1 MKYLLAGLAF
11 LMTGSSWAQELT
23 GVWKG
28 TLTQGP
34 GGCFSSYNIE
44 LQIQLNGTKVTGAS
58 YHYSDLTNYV
68 KEEFEG
74 SYNPETKTLVINE
87 IKVITFHVPPDCV
100 PCIKKYTLTYTRNDD
115 KEILSGE
122 WGGVTMS
129 SNAICP
135 PGKIGLHRMAKS
147 DFEEVD
153 ETIPLTTRKNEL
165 VREIKVD
172 TGTVQLSFYDNATID
187 GDTISVFLDKK
198 VVLSNQRLSAKPIQL
213 DVRITLQ
220 EKEHEVVMVAENL
233 GEIPPNT
240 ALMIVTAGPKRYQL
254 YLTSTETKN
263 AMVRFVYEGK
273 SSNN

>member
-1 MKYLLAGLAF
+1 MKYLLGLCTLLVSA
-11 LMTGSSWAQELT
+11 LSQGQELS

-44 LQIQLNGTKVTGAS
+44 LQLLVDGTKVTGAS

-74 SYNPETKTLVINE
+74 SYNPETKTLIINE
-87 IKVITFHVPPDCV
+87 IKVITFRVPPDCV
-100 PCIKKYTLTYTRNDD
+100 PCIKKYTLTYTRNGD
-115 KEILSGE
+115 KEVLSGD

-135 PGKIGLHRMAKS
+135 PGKIGLNRMAKS

-172 TGTVQLSFYDNATID
+172 TGVVQLSFYDNATID
-187 GDTISVFLDKK
+187 GDTISVFLDKRT
-198 VVLSNQRLSAKPIQL
+198 VLSNQRLTAKPIL
-213 DVRITLQ
+213 LEIRISLTQ
-220 EKEHEVVMVAENL
+220 REHEVVMVAENL

-240 ALMIVTAGPKRYQL
+240 ALMIVTAGKKRYQL

-263 AMVRFVYEGK
+263 AMVRFVYGVE
-273 SSNN
+273 SP

>member
-1 MKYLLAGLAF
+1 MKYLLGLCTLLVSA
-11 LMTGSSWAQELT
+11 LCQGQELS

-44 LQIQLNGTKVTGAS
+44 LQLLVDGTKVTGAS

-74 SYNPETKTLVINE
+74 SYNPETKTLIINE
-87 IKVITFHVPPDCV
+87 IKVITFRVPPDCV
-100 PCIKKYTLTYTRNDD
+100 PCIKKYTLTYTRNGD
-115 KEILSGE
+115 KEVLSGD

-129 SNAICP
+129 SNAVCP
-135 PGKIGLHRMAKS
+135 PGKIGLNRMAKS

-172 TGTVQLSFYDNATID
+172 TGIVQLSFYDNATID
-187 GDTISVFLDKK
+187 GDTISVFLDKRT
-198 VVLSNQRLSAKPIQL
+198 VLSNQRLTAKPIL
-213 DVRITLQ
+213 LEIRISLTQ
-220 EKEHEVVMVAENL
+220 REHEVVMVAENL

-240 ALMIVTAGPKRYQL
+240 ALMIVTAGKKRYQL

-263 AMVRFVYEGK
+263 AMVRFVYGVE
-273 SSNN
+273 SP

>member
-1 MKYLLAGLAF
+1 MKYF
-11 LMTGSSWAQELT
+11 LVLCALTLTTLSRGQELS

-44 LQIQLNGTKVTGAS
+44 LQILVDGTKVTGAS

-87 IKVITFHVPPDCV
+87 IKVITFRVPPDCV
-100 PCIKKYTLTYTRNDD
+100 PCIKKYTLTFTRNGD
-115 KEILSGE
+115 KEILSGD

-129 SNAICP
+129 SNAVCP
-135 PGKIGLHRMAKS
+135 PGKIGLNRMAKS
-147 DFEEVD
+147 DFAEVD

-172 TGTVQLSFYDNATID
+172 TGTVQLAFYDNATID
-187 GDTISVFLDKK
+187 GDTISVFLDKRT
-198 VVLSNQRLSAKPIQL
+198 VLSNQRLTAKPIL
-213 DVRITLQ
+213 LEIRITLQ
-220 EKEHEVVMVAENL
+220 QREHEVVMVAENL

-240 ALMIVTAGPKRYQL
+240 ALMIVTAGKKRYQL

-263 AMVRFVYEGK
+263 ALVRFVYGLDDR
-273 SSNN
+273 

>member
-1 MKYLLAGLAF
+1 MKRIFFGLALF
-11 LMTGSSWAQELT
+11 FSLTTGAQELT

-34 GGCFSSYNIE
+34 GGCFSTYNIE
-44 LQIQLNGTKVTGAS
+44 LQIQIDGTRVTGAS

-74 SYNPETKTLVINE
+74 TYYPETKSLVINE
-87 IKVITFHVPPDCV
+87 IKVITFQVPADCV
-100 PCIKKYTLTYTRNDD
+100 PCIKKYTLTYSRNGE
-115 KEILSGE
+115 KEVLSGE

-135 PGKIGLHRMAKS
+135 PGKIGLNRQAKS
-147 DFEEVD
+147 DFESMD

-172 TGTVQLSFYDNATID
+172 TGTIKLSFYDNATID

-198 VVLSNQRLSAKPIQL
+198 TVLSNQRLTTKPLELEI
-213 DVRITLQ
+213 RITLDQ
-220 EKEHEVVMVAENL
+220 RTHEVVMVAENL

-240 ALMIVTAGPKRYQL
+240 ALMIITTAKTRYQL
-254 YLTSTETKN
+254 NLTSTETKN
-263 AMVRFVYEGK
+263 AMVRFVYQE
-273 SSNN
+273 